1 MAQGLPTPTRR
12 YDYSAI
18 IDRPVVQLPGRAR
31 VAAWFIVN
39 VEHYEYLPGTNPYRD
54 PWPSRP
60 HPDVVNYARRDYG
73 NRVGLWRMLE
83 LFDRYHV
90 APTVSLNAAVLD
102 HFPDV
107 ADALAVRQWEIMGH
121 GVYNT
126 RYAAGLTEQAE
137 TEMISD
143 AVETVRRRL
152 GQPMTGWLGPS
163 LTTTGVT
170 PDLVAEAGMSY
181 LADYLHDDEP
191 FPVRVRAGSLVS
203 MPYSLGVN
211 DSPVIGRVQH
221 SAATFARLVTDQLD
235 QLLDEGRE
243 RPKILAVCLHPYALS
258 APSRHRYLERVVAR
272 VAEHPDVWVAS
283 GGDIAARYTD
293 AWASATGSGRAGHA

>member
-1 MAQGLPTPTRR
+1 MTQGPSTPTKR

-18 IDRPVVQLPGRAR
+18 IDRPVVELPGGAR

-39 VEHYEYLPGTNPYRD
+39 VEHYEYLPGINPFRD

-73 NRVGLWRMLE
+73 NRVGLWRMLD
-83 LFDRYHV
+83 LFDRYQI

-102 HFPDV
+102 HYPDV
-107 ADALAVRQWEIMGH
+107 AEALAARRWEVMGH

-137 TEMISD
+137 TEMIAD
-143 AVETVRRRL
+143 AVETVRGRL
-152 GQPMTGWLGPS
+152 GQQMTGWLGPS
-163 LTTTGVT
+163 LTTTERT
-170 PDLVAEAGMSY
+170 PDLVAAAGMTY

-191 FPVRVRAGSLVS
+191 VPVRVRRGSLVS
-203 MPYSLGVN
+203 MPYSLGIN

-235 QLLDEGRE
+235 QLLEEGRQ
-243 RPKILAVCLHPYALS
+243 RPKIMAVCLHPYALS
-258 APSRHRYLERVVAR
+258 APSRHRHLERVVAS
-272 VAEHPDVWVAS
+272 VAQHPDVWVAS

-293 AWASATGSGRAGHA
+293 AWASATRSERTEEA